1 MIVYNPKYY
10 HLIESARV
18 QIADLILK
26 SDSKRLQKLKD
37 LLIKNPKAYE
47 TFDLAVYGSFLNIT
61 YSGKEYSIGKSF
73 IKGTDL
79 ETYMK
84 IKWFLSLKII

>member
-37 LLIKNPKAYE
+37 ILIKNPKAYK